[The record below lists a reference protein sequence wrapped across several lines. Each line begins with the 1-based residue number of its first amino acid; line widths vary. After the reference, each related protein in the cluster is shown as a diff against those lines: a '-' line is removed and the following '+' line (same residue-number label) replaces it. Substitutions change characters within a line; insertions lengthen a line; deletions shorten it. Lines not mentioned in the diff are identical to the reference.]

1 MDKKNNIRRTIVAM
15 QIKDA
20 MDAHGM
26 TRKQLADR
34 MGKTPSEV
42 TRWLSGKHNFTIDL
56 LEAISEAVGARI
68 TGVIVDGFDGNAL
81 RGDTLMEPGGSAV
94 AYPRHYC
101 IGPIELPSECF
112 HKLERKAEGR
122 GESLK
127 AFVEGLLI
135 KESAKPSAKASDFC
149 GIWKGSDFDMSAEEL
164 VSDIKSHRTVH
175 KEVPEL

>member
-1 MDKKNNIRRTIVAM
+1 MDKKNNIRRAIVAM

-20 MDAHGM
+20 MNARGM
-26 TRKQLADR
+26 TRKQLAQK

-56 LEAISEAVGARI
+56 LEAISEAVEARI
-68 TGVIVDGFDGNAL
+68 SGVIVDGFDNSEYRGGN
-81 RGDTLMEPGGSAV
+81 LMEPERTAAV
-94 AYPRHYC
+94 YTRQYC

-112 HKLERKAEGR
+112 HSLERKAENR

-127 AFVEGLLI
+127 TFVKGLLI
-135 KESAKPSAKASDFC
+135 KESAKPSAKAIDFC
-149 GIWKGSDFDMSAEEL
+149 GIWKDSDFGMSVEEL
-164 VSDIKSHRTVH
+164 VTDIKSHRTVH